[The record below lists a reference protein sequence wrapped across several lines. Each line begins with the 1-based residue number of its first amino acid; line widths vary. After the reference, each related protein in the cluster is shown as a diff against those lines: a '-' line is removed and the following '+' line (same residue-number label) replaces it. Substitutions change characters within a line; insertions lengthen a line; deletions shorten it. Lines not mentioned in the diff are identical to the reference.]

1 VVMKKPISF
10 GKIEVHVVSTM
21 EKAGGKPE
29 PETPFRVLIMGDFS
43 GRANRGL
50 VAGSLADRQPTLVDR
65 DNIDGVIAKLGVEI
79 RLPTGKKASPLKVRF
94 QELED
99 FHPDQLFER
108 VEPLGALR
116 EARRKL
122 ADPRTFAAAAE
133 ELGGRAGTKLPLE
146 RKEPGPKKPS
156 PGPRA
161 SAPEMPGPTSGS
173 LLDQILEE
181 KGEPPDARAAT
192 DTSEWGTFLQEIVR
206 PYLVPRDD
214 PRQAE
219 MLASLD
225 AAAAGLMRAILHHPD
240 FQALESAWRA
250 VRFLVSRVETDTQLK
265 LYLMDISK
273 AELSADLASKED
285 LQSTGMYRLL
295 VEGTVETPG
304 GEPWAVVGGNY
315 TFGPSREDAE
325 LLGRIAKISR
335 AAGAPFVAAASDRLL
350 GCESLAQT
358 PDPREWKR
366 VADAD
371 AGRAWEAL
379 RKLPEAS
386 YLGLALPRFLLRLP
400 YGAGTDPIERFEFE
414 EMTASPK
421 HDHYLWGNPAFGC
434 VYLIAQAFSHYGW
447 DLRPGVVQEI
457 EDLPLHV
464 YKERSE
470 SRSTPC
476 AEVLL
481 TERAAEMI
489 LDKGFMPL
497 LSLRNQDTIRLAR
510 FQSLTD
516 PPSPL
521 AGRWME

>member
-1 VVMKKPISF
+1 MKKPISL
-10 GKIEVHVVSTM
+10 GKIEVNVVSTM
-21 EKAGGKPE
+21 EEARGKPE
-29 PETPFRVLIMGDFS
+29 PETPFRIAILGDFS

-50 VAGSLADRQPTLVDR
+50 VARSPADRHPTLVDR
-65 DNIDGVIAKLGVEI
+65 DNIDEVIAKLGVEI
-79 RLPTGKKASPLKVRF
+79 RLPMGKQAPPLKLRF
-94 QELED
+94 GELED
-99 FHPDQLFER
+99 FHPDRLFER
-108 VEPLGALR
+108 VEMLKALR

-133 ELGGRAGTKLPLE
+133 ELGGRAGTKTPLE
-146 RKEPGPKKPS
+146 RKEPPRKEPS
-156 PGPRA
+156 PDPRT
-161 SAPEMPGPTSGS
+161 SAPEISGLTSGS

-181 KGEPPDARAAT
+181 KGEQPDTRAAT
-192 DTSEWGTFLQEIVR
+192 DTSEWGTFLREIVR
-206 PYLVPRDD
+206 PYVVPRDD

-240 FQALESAWRA
+240 FQALEAAWRA
-250 VRFLVSRVETDTQLK
+250 VRFLVSRMETDTQLK

-273 AELSADLASKED
+273 AELSADLATAED
-285 LQSTGMYRLL
+285 LRSTGMYRLL
-295 VEGTVETPG
+295 VEETVETPG
-304 GEPWAVVGGNY
+304 GEPCAVVGGNY
-315 TFGPSREDAE
+315 TFGPTREDAE
-325 LLGRIAKISR
+325 LLGRIARIARTAS
-335 AAGAPFVAAASDRLL
+335 APFIAAASDRLL

-366 VADAD
+366 MADTD
-371 AGRAWEAL
+371 AGQAWEAL

-400 YGAGTDPIERFEFE
+400 YGADTDPIERFELE
-414 EMTASPK
+414 EMPASPN
-421 HDHYLWGNPAFGC
+421 HNHYLWGNPAFAC
-434 VYLIAQAFSHYGW
+434 VYLLAQAFSHYGW
-447 DLRPGVVQEI
+447 DLRPGAVQEV
-457 EDLPLHV
+457 ESLPLHV
-464 YKERSE
+464 YKDRGE
-470 SRSTPC
+470 SRITPC

-497 LSLRNQDTIRLAR
+497 LSLRNRDTIRLAR

-516 PPSPL
+516 PPSSL